1 MRIPGEDTRRPTV
14 APRRRLRLPPEI
26 QAYEEILERNK
37 EKAKQLSG
45 MLDLVR
51 ARVEWMAQ
59 YGWRMAGESQGGTA
73 GGLRG
78 LPYGSM
84 PGGLPSGVSFGA
96 RFLTDSMGPLGSW
109 VAQQMLEARAGG
121 RSLGTGKARWPQGL
135 MEWHQGEGGE
145 RAGLGFLGNMMDWW
159 RFTPGQQKTSTAY
172 AGLRGSGTP
181 STERWSSEARLLV
194 RAIRDLRR
202 ELEKL
207 AGDRIEQA
215 VRKIGKGIVDMAESI
230 GEAVIT
236 SLEPAEE
243 MFGRMMRAA
252 QRAASGLGTVLR
264 GMADLS
270 ATLTQGVGAMER
282 QLVEFVSFLN
292 ELPGRASAAMSQV
305 RQILTSLMH
314 GGQAQW
320 LGLLHNTQTGRAN
333 QVLGRRGGGY
343 SGVSM
348 APSGRRG
355 LSSGT
360 YQGSAPGETALAS
373 TLEGLRREVAE
384 TRMASA
390 VQPAV
395 YLDGRRLSMGMDMD
409 RRRRTWEVSR
419 A

>member
-14 APRRRLRLPPEI
+14 APRRRLLQPPEI
-26 QAYEEILERNK
+26 EAYERILERNNQ
-37 EKAKQLSG
+37 KAKQLSG

-109 VAQQMLEARAGG
+109 VAQQMMEARAGG
-121 RSLGTGKARWPQGL
+121 ASLGTSKARWPQGL
-135 MEWHQGEGGE
+135 MEWHQGQGGE
-145 RAGLGFLGNMMDWW
+145 RAGMGFLGNMMDWW
-159 RFTPGQQKTSTAY
+159 RFTPQAQKTSTAY

-181 STERWSSEARLLV
+181 ATERWSHEARLLV

-292 ELPGRASAAMSQV
+292 ELPHRAAAAMSEV
-305 RQILTSLMH
+305 RRILTSLMR

-320 LGLLHNTQTGRAN
+320 LGLLHNSQTTRTGRMA
-333 QVLGRRGGGY
+333 GGGY

-348 APSGRRG
+348 APSRRRG

-419 A
+419 V